1 MATPPDSNQILRV
14 PGELQ
19 IDSSA
24 GYKTSSGLI
33 SFIGQFDQ
41 KLGQIRAYGYGAFN
55 SLLVDGSDCGSGIQF
70 RSNKTQGDSLI
81 DGQSDQFPLRIETNT
96 TKARFLKVGEDQTA
110 FYNQHN
116 AATLL
121 EVTRANTNNTT
132 VLTNTLARFNQIQMK
147 AGETFQV
154 ELGPSSFGGTS
165 LWSWTQGSSTSSSAT
180 DNYASL
186 KMMRSGTMYENIR
199 LLPNGNVS
207 IPNRVDVG
215 TVNAT
220 TYLNLP
226 PVVVPASELVPI
238 TLDKTNNRVGI
249 NKTTPTEA
257 LDVTGNAL
265 VSGTLTAN
273 TVSATTYLNLPVT
286 DVLPLTLDK
295 TNNRVGVNNTSP
307 SSDLDVTGSAS
318 VSGTLTAN
326 TLSATTYVGLPPVVV
341 PASELTPI
349 TLDKTNNRVGVNNTS
364 PSSAL
369 DVTGSASVSGTL
381 TANTLSATTYVG
393 LPPVVV
399 PASELTPI
407 TLDKTNNRVGINNT
421 TPGRPLSVTGTS
433 SFSDTIFG
441 TRLSLNNTSGTRSL
455 NVWGDAWISDV
466 LQLDGAATF
475 ASTLTIN
482 GAGIRS
488 GTGTPEGSVTS
499 PVGSLFLRKDG
510 GAGTCLYVKESGT
523 GFTGW
528 STVGQGLV
536 GYNFKVTL
544 ASNLTFSAVNTV
556 FTVNFPYAGYWNCLI
571 CINASPS
578 VGLVHINT
586 TATNSSDSPNV
597 STSDTC
603 PQFQMLYSLSSPGTR
618 YVMFEKGTSST
629 GTIYANTT
637 RALFSYL
644 GPL

>member
-33 SFIGQFDQ
+33 SFIGQFNQ

-207 IPNRVDVG
+207 IPNHVDVG

-265 VSGTLTAN
+265 VSGTLTAD
-273 TVSATTYLNLPVT
+273 TVSATTYLNLPVA

-349 TLDKTNNRVGVNNTS
+349 TLDKTNNRIGINNTS
-364 PSSAL
+364 PNEAFDVIGNAKVSGLVTTDTISGPGGTASSTLKLSGKLAMNRNDAAYTL
-369 DVTGSASVSGTL
+369 DIWGNARISDILVVSNGLTVSNWINVFQGATFYSWANVGSWLNVSGNATFLSSASVAGTL
-381 TANTLSATTYVG
+381 
-393 LPPVVV
+393 
-399 PASELTPI
+399 
-407 TLDKTNNRVGINNT
+407 
-421 TPGRPLSVTGTS
+421 SVNSTS
-433 SFSDTIFG
+433 I
-441 TRLSLNNTSGTRSL
+441 
-455 NVWGDAWISDV
+455 I
-466 LQLDGAATF
+466 
-475 ASTLTIN
+475 
-482 GAGIRS
+482 S

-499 PVGSLFLRKDG
+499 PVGSLFLRKNGD
-510 GAGTCLYVKESGT
+510 AGTCLYVKESGT

-528 STVGQGLV
+528 STVQTATSGPT
-536 GYNFKVTL
+536 KV
-544 ASNLTFSAVNTV
+544 ASILGSNVSFNTTPVELFNVNL
-556 FTVNFPYAGYWNCLI
+556 PYAGYWQVTMQLDCNAGTTA
-571 CINASPS
+571 CIT
-578 VGLVHINT
+578 VNT
-586 TATNSSDSPNV
+586 TSSSVSDTPNLLKRYNDNHLIWLYSA
-597 STSDTC
+597 STSGNR
-603 PQFQMLYSLSSPGTR
+603 SVS
-618 YVMFEKGTSST
+618 
-629 GTIYANTT
+629 IYETVSGSYTAVATTT
-637 RALFSYL
+637 RVVFSYL